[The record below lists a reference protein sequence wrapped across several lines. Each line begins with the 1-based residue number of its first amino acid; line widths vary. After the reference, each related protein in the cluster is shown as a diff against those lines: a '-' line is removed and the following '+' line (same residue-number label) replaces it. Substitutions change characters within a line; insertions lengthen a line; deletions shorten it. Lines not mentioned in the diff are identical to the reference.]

1 MANRVSKP
9 VLTSALVV
17 SVAIVALLVLWAP
30 GSNGTSFAVDEN
42 GVRYLDRVFEDIEEN
57 RAVVFAEV
65 VGETGL
71 EALRMDVFAPAEDD
85 ASDRPIMIVA
95 FGGGFAS
102 GDRASVEGLARDFA
116 HRGYVSATID
126 YRVLEESPVDSDE
139 LLRAHARAT
148 HDGLAALRFL
158 RSDPPRWGVR
168 TDAAVMGGL
177 SAGGFIGATAGTF
190 DVSDPGTA
198 PATLAYFDDNFGA
211 IGSEA
216 PGDDVLSEVQGILSL
231 SGGLFSLDGIDPGDA
246 VFFGAH
252 HEIDP
257 IVPCGTTDEDPW
269 NVGITVHGSCS
280 IAGRYAELDIAHG
293 LFFAED
299 TEGHATF
306 SSAQT
311 DELTAKAAELFY
323 RHVVQ
328 R

>member
-1 MANRVSKP
+1 MAPRVSKP
-9 VLTSALVV
+9 VLIA
-17 SVAIVALLVLWAP
+17 ALLASLASLAVLLLWSPGPSSAP
-30 GSNGTSFAVDEN
+30 LAIDED
-42 GVRYLDRVFEDIEEN
+42 GIRYLDRVFEDLEEH
-57 RAVVFAEV
+57 RGIAFSEV
-65 VGETGL
+65 AGEAGL
-71 EALRMDVFAPAEDD
+71 ETLRMDVFSPADD
-85 ASDRPIMIVA
+85 ETADRPIMIIA
-95 FGGGFAS
+95 FGGGFTG
-102 GDRASVEGLARDFA
+102 GDRFGVEGLARDFA

-126 YRVLEESPVDSDE
+126 YRLLEESPVDSDE